1 MDPFQDAC
9 EILTKLAQ
17 KDRATVHAI
26 LGTTSEGFCAEVLQ
40 AAGVTPSFT
49 HDVREVDDFVDEA
62 DAVLIQI
69 GTHND
74 AKENGILTAIDTA
87 RKTSKPWVLNPRSA
101 HRSIYRRELA
111 RRLAEMR
118 PRIVY
123 GRPAEINA
131 ITRSLS
137 GRNASETAA
146 ELKTVLARGDDDIE
160 VMNAIRG
167 VRIQHFHPLTARIEL
182 FPSAVS
188 ALCATFASV
197 ELDGF
202 KAACSASFVA
212 AILSQKAGAVSRGP
226 GSFVVNFLDELYALT
241 PDTLHNAAGLI
252 ALENVN
258 PA

>member
-17 KDRATVHAI
+17 KDRITVHAI
-26 LGTTSEGFCAEVLQ
+26 LGSAAEGFCAEVLQ
-40 AAGVTPSFT
+40 ATGVTASFT

-62 DAVLIQI
+62 HAVLIQT

-87 RKTSKPWVLNPRSA
+87 IKTGKPWVLNPRSA

-118 PRIVY
+118 PRIIY
-123 GRPAEINA
+123 GRPAEIHA
-131 ITRSLS
+131 ISRSLS
-137 GRNASETAA
+137 GRNVAETAA
-146 ELKTVLARGDDDIE
+146 ELKTVLARGDKSIE
-160 VMNAIRG
+160 IMNAIRG
-167 VRIQHFHPLTARIEL
+167 VRVQHFHPLAARVEL
-182 FPSAVS
+182 FPCAVS

-202 KAACSASFVA
+202 KAAASASFVA

-226 GSFVVNFLDELYALT
+226 GSFVVNFLDELYELT

-252 ALENVN
+252 ALENAN